1 MEDGPGPQKGRV
13 QLRRR
18 LLALL
23 RMRTLIFGGRAFA
36 LPPFLRPH
44 IAFAPRLCYTVRS
57 VIRQGGLFLE
67 RDLTRGSIRKGLVL
81 FSLPLIAGNLLQ
93 QCYNI
98 VDTWVVGRFLGSV
111 ALAAVG
117 SAFSLMT
124 LLTSLLLGLCMGSG
138 AAVSMQYGSGETGKM
153 RQSVFQSFLLIA
165 GIALVL
171 NLLVYLGLNGILW
184 VLRVPAELCPLMKD
198 YLLIIF
204 LGITA
209 TFLYNY
215 FANLL
220 RAIGNSVV
228 PLAFLAVSAI
238 LNVILDLVCVL
249 VLDWGVKGAAG
260 ATVFSQY
267 VSGVGIG
274 LYTLKKFPQLCPKRT
289 DCRWDRK
296 NLANI
301 LNLSVMTSVQQSI
314 MNFGILMV
322 QGLVN
327 SFGTVIMA
335 AFAAAVKI
343 DSFAYMPVQDFG
355 NAFSTYVA
363 QNYGANQPDR
373 IKKGIRSAGLTSA
386 VFCIVISVLVCAFA
400 APLMGIFIDPAQTEI
415 IAAGVQYLRI
425 EGACYIGIG
434 VLFLLYG
441 YYRAVNQPG
450 MSVILTIASLGTR
463 VALAYL
469 LSATP
474 LGVTGIWLSVPI
486 GWALADAIGIGYY
499 LKRRT

>member
-1 MEDGPGPQKGRV
+1 MIPMQHSLTQGPITKNI
-13 QLRRR
+13 
-18 LLALL
+18 LL
-23 RMRTLIFGGRAFA
+23 FA
-36 LPPFLRPH
+36 LP
-44 IAFAPRLCYTVRS
+44 
-57 VIRQGGLFLE
+57 
-67 RDLTRGSIRKGLVL
+67 
-81 FSLPLIAGNLLQ
+81 LIFGNLLQ
-93 QCYNI
+93 QMYNI
-98 VDTWVVGRFLGSV
+98 ADTWVVGRFLGAD

-117 SAFSLMT
+117 SSYTLMT
-124 LLTSLLLGLCMGSG
+124 FLTSILLGLCMGSG
-138 AAVSMQYGSGETGKM
+138 AAVSMQYGSGETEKM

-184 VLRVPAELCPLMKD
+184 LLRVPAELCPLMKD

-204 LGITA
+204 LGIVA

-363 QNYGANQPDR
+363 QNYGAGQPDR

-450 MSVILTIASLGTR
+450 MSVLLTIASLGTR

-499 LKRRT
+499 LKKRT

>member
-1 MEDGPGPQKGRV
+1 MQRSLTQGPITRNI
-13 QLRRR
+13 
-18 LLALL
+18 LL
-23 RMRTLIFGGRAFA
+23 FA
-36 LPPFLRPH
+36 LPLMF
-44 IAFAPRLCYTVRS
+44 
-57 VIRQGGLFLE
+57 
-67 RDLTRGSIRKGLVL
+67 
-81 FSLPLIAGNLLQ
+81 GNLLQ
-93 QCYNI
+93 QMYNI
-98 VDTWVVGRFLGSV
+98 ADTWVVGRFLGAD

-117 SAFSLMT
+117 SSYTLMT
-124 LLTSLLLGLCMGSG
+124 FLTSILLGLCMGSG
-138 AAVSMQYGSGETGKM
+138 AAISMQYGSGEQDRM
-153 RQSVFQSFLLIA
+153 RQSVFMSFALIA
-165 GIALVL
+165 GISIVL

-184 VLRVPAELCPLMKD
+184 VLRVPAELRPLMKE

-204 LGITA
+204 LGIFA

-215 FANLL
+215 FANVL
-220 RAIGNSVV
+220 RAIGNSMV
-228 PLAFLAVSAI
+228 PLLFLAVSAI

-249 VLDWGVKGAAG
+249 VFQWGVRGAAG

-267 VSGVGIG
+267 VSGIGIA
-274 LYTLKKFPQLCPKRT
+274 LYTLKKFPELCPKRS
-289 DCRWDRK
+289 DCRWDKK
-296 NLANI
+296 NLGTI

-373 IKKGIRSAGLTSA
+373 IRKGIRSAGLASA
-386 VFCIVISVLVCAFA
+386 VFCVCISALVCLFA
-400 APLMGIFIDPAQTEI
+400 KPLMGIFIDPGQTEI
-415 IAAGVQYLRI
+415 IAAGVHYLRI

-434 VLFLLYG
+434 ILFLLYG
-441 YYRAVNQPG
+441 YYRAVNQPL

-469 LSATP
+469 LSATA

-499 LKRRT
+499 LVKRGEKTR

>member
-1 MEDGPGPQKGRV
+1 MQRSLTQGPITRNI
-13 QLRRR
+13 
-18 LLALL
+18 LL
-23 RMRTLIFGGRAFA
+23 FA
-36 LPPFLRPH
+36 LPLMF
-44 IAFAPRLCYTVRS
+44 
-57 VIRQGGLFLE
+57 
-67 RDLTRGSIRKGLVL
+67 
-81 FSLPLIAGNLLQ
+81 GNLLQ
-93 QCYNI
+93 QMYNI
-98 VDTWVVGRFLGSV
+98 ADTWVVGRFLGSD

-117 SAFSLMT
+117 SSYTLMT
-124 LLTSLLLGLCMGSG
+124 FLTSILLGLCMGSG
-138 AAVSMQYGSGETGKM
+138 AAISMQYGSGEHDRM
-153 RQSVFQSFLLIA
+153 RQSVFMSFALIA
-165 GIALVL
+165 GISVVL
-171 NLLVYLGLNGILW
+171 NLLVYIGLNGILW
-184 VLRVPAELCPLMKD
+184 VLRVPQELRPLMKE

-204 LGITA
+204 LGIFA

-215 FANLL
+215 FANVL
-220 RAIGNSVV
+220 RAIGNSMV
-228 PLAFLAVSAI
+228 PLLFLAVSAI

-249 VLDWGVKGAAG
+249 VFQWGVRGAAG

-267 VSGVGIG
+267 VSGIGIA
-274 LYTLKKFPQLCPKRT
+274 LYTLKKFPELCPKRN
-289 DCRWDRK
+289 DCRWDKK
-296 NLANI
+296 NLGTI

-363 QNYGANQPDR
+363 QNYGANQPER
-373 IKKGIRSAGLTSA
+373 IRKGIRSAGLTSA
-386 VFCIVISVLVCAFA
+386 VFCVCISALVCLFA
-400 APLMGIFIDPAQTEI
+400 KPLMGIFIDPSQTDI
-415 IAAGVQYLRI
+415 IAAGVHYLRI

-434 VLFLLYG
+434 ILFLLYG
-441 YYRAVNQPG
+441 YYRAVNQPL

-469 LSATP
+469 LSATA

-486 GWALADAIGIGYY
+486 GWALADIIGIGYY
-499 LKRRT
+499 LAKKKGAEQNV

>member
-1 MEDGPGPQKGRV
+1 MQ
-13 QLRRR
+13 
-18 LLALL
+18 
-23 RMRTLIFGGRAFA
+23 RTLTEGPITRNILLFA
-36 LPPFLRPH
+36 LPLMF
-44 IAFAPRLCYTVRS
+44 
-57 VIRQGGLFLE
+57 
-67 RDLTRGSIRKGLVL
+67 
-81 FSLPLIAGNLLQ
+81 GNLLQ
-93 QCYNI
+93 QMYNI
-98 VDTWVVGRFLGSV
+98 ADTWVVGRFLGAD

-117 SAFSLMT
+117 SSYTLMT
-124 LLTSLLLGLCMGSG
+124 FLTSILLGLCMGSG
-138 AAVSMQYGSGETGKM
+138 AAISMQYGSGEADKM
-153 RQSVFQSFLLIA
+153 RNSVFQSFVLIA
-165 GIALVL
+165 GMALVL
-171 NLLVYLGLNGILW
+171 NLLVYVGMDGILW
-184 VLRVPAELCPLMKD
+184 VLRVPAELRALMKE
-198 YLLIIF
+198 YLRIIF
-204 LGITA
+204 LGIAA

-228 PLAFLAVSAI
+228 PLVFLAVSAI
-238 LNVILDLVCVL
+238 LNVVLDLVCVL
-249 VLDWGVKGAAG
+249 VLRWGVAGAAG

-267 VSGVGIG
+267 VSGVGIAV
-274 LYTLKKFPQLCPKRT
+274 YTLKCFPQLRPNRA
-289 DCRWDRK
+289 DCRWDRQ
-296 NLANI
+296 NLAAI
-301 LNLSVMTSVQQSI
+301 LNLSVMTSVQQSV

-363 QNYGANQPDR
+363 QNYGAGKTDR
-373 IKKGIRSAGLTSA
+373 IRKGIRSAGLTSA
-386 VFCIVISVLVCAFA
+386 GFCILISVLVCAFA
-400 APLMGIFIDPAQTEI
+400 APLMSIFIDPSQREI
-415 IAAGVQYLRI
+415 IAAGVHYLRI

-434 VLFLLYG
+434 LLFLLYG

-450 MSVILTIASLGTR
+450 MSVVLTIASLGTR

-486 GWALADAIGIGYY
+486 GWALADAIGIGYDWKT
-499 LKRRT
+499 KRA

>member
-1 MEDGPGPQKGRV
+1 MQHSLTQGPITRNI
-13 QLRRR
+13 
-18 LLALL
+18 LL
-23 RMRTLIFGGRAFA
+23 FA
-36 LPPFLRPH
+36 LPLMF
-44 IAFAPRLCYTVRS
+44 
-57 VIRQGGLFLE
+57 
-67 RDLTRGSIRKGLVL
+67 
-81 FSLPLIAGNLLQ
+81 GNFLQ
-93 QCYNI
+93 QMYNI
-98 VDTWVVGRFLGSV
+98 ADTWVVGRFLGSD

-117 SAFSLMT
+117 SSYTLMT
-124 LLTSLLLGLCMGSG
+124 FLTSILLGLCMGSG
-138 AAVSMQYGSGETGKM
+138 AAISIQYGSGEHDRM
-153 RQSVFQSFLLIA
+153 RQSVFMSFALIA
-165 GIALVL
+165 GISVVL
-171 NLLVYLGLNGILW
+171 NLLVYIGLNGILW
-184 VLRVPAELCPLMKD
+184 VLRVPQELRPLMKE

-204 LGITA
+204 LGIFA

-215 FANLL
+215 FANVL
-220 RAIGNSVV
+220 RAIGNSMV
-228 PLAFLAVSAI
+228 PLLFLAVSAI

-249 VLDWGVKGAAG
+249 VFQWGVRGAAG

-267 VSGVGIG
+267 VSGIGIA
-274 LYTLKKFPQLCPKRT
+274 LYTLKKFPELCPKWS
-289 DCRWDRK
+289 DCRWDKK
-296 NLANI
+296 NLGTI

-363 QNYGANQPDR
+363 QNYGANQPER
-373 IKKGIRSAGLTSA
+373 IRKGIRSAGLTSA
-386 VFCIVISVLVCAFA
+386 VFCVCISALVCLFA
-400 APLMGIFIDPAQTEI
+400 KPLMGIFIDPLQTDI
-415 IAAGVQYLRI
+415 IAAGVHYLRI

-434 VLFLLYG
+434 ILFLLYG
-441 YYRAVNQPG
+441 YYRAVNQPL

-469 LSATP
+469 LSATA

-486 GWALADAIGIGYY
+486 GWALADIIGIGYY
-499 LKRRT
+499 LAKKKGAEQNV

>member
-1 MEDGPGPQKGRV
+1 MQ
-13 QLRRR
+13 
-18 LLALL
+18 
-23 RMRTLIFGGRAFA
+23 RTLTEGPITRNILLFA
-36 LPPFLRPH
+36 LPLMF
-44 IAFAPRLCYTVRS
+44 
-57 VIRQGGLFLE
+57 
-67 RDLTRGSIRKGLVL
+67 
-81 FSLPLIAGNLLQ
+81 GNLLQ
-93 QCYNI
+93 QMYNI
-98 VDTWVVGRFLGSV
+98 ADTWVVGRFLGAD

-117 SAFSLMT
+117 SSYTLMT
-124 LLTSLLLGLCMGSG
+124 FLTSILLGLCMGSG
-138 AAVSMQYGSGETGKM
+138 AAISMQYGSGEADKM
-153 RQSVFQSFLLIA
+153 RNSVFQSFVLIA
-165 GIALVL
+165 GMALVL
-171 NLLVYLGLNGILW
+171 NLLVYVGMDGILW
-184 VLRVPAELCPLMKD
+184 VLRVPAELRALMKE
-198 YLLIIF
+198 YLRIIF
-204 LGITA
+204 LGIAA

-228 PLAFLAVSAI
+228 PLVFLAVSAI
-238 LNVILDLVCVL
+238 LNVVLDLVCVL
-249 VLDWGVKGAAG
+249 VLRWGVAGAAG

-267 VSGVGIG
+267 VSGVGIAV
-274 LYTLKKFPQLCPKRT
+274 YTLKCFPQLRPNRA
-289 DCRWDRK
+289 DCRWDRQ
-296 NLANI
+296 NLAAI
-301 LNLSVMTSVQQSI
+301 LNLSVMTSVQQSV

-363 QNYGANQPDR
+363 QNYGAGKTDR
-373 IKKGIRSAGLTSA
+373 IRKGIRSAGLTSA
-386 VFCIVISVLVCAFA
+386 GFCILISVLVCAFA
-400 APLMGIFIDPAQTEI
+400 APLMSIFIDPSQHEI
-415 IAAGVQYLRI
+415 VAAGVHYLRI

-434 VLFLLYG
+434 LLFLLYG

-450 MSVILTIASLGTR
+450 MSVVLTIASLGTR

-486 GWALADAIGIGYY
+486 GWALADAIGILYY
-499 LKRRT
+499 WKTKRA

>member
-1 MEDGPGPQKGRV
+1 MRIGNEYAAKTLCKAVQACYNFSVYTEDGTNETTGRSCMENKLIRSKYFLYLTEFFAGMSV
-13 QLRRR
+13 MAVELGASRLMAPYFSSSQIVWTVIIGVIMIAMAIGNVWGGKLADKSATPDKLYRR
-18 LLALL
+18 LIIAAIWIAL
-23 RMRTLIFGGRAFA
+23 I
-36 LPPFLRPH
+36 PF
-44 IAFAPRLCYTVRS
+44 
-57 VIRQGGLFLE
+57 
-67 RDLTRGSIRKGLVL
+67 
-81 FSLPLIAGNLLQ
+81 
-93 QCYNI
+93 
-98 VDTWVVGRFLGSV
+98 VGR
-111 ALAAVG
+111 
-117 SAFSLMT
+117 
-124 LLTSLLLGLCMGSG
+124 
-138 AAVSMQYGSGETGKM
+138 Y
-153 RQSVFQSFLLIA
+153 LIA
-165 GIALVL
+165 GISLVL
-171 NLLVYLGLNGILW
+171 NVLVYLGLDGILW
-184 VLRVPAELCPLMKD
+184 VLRVPEELRPLMKE

-228 PLAFLAVSAI
+228 PLLFLAVSAV

-249 VLDWGVKGAAG
+249 VLNWGVKGAAG
-260 ATVFSQY
+260 ATVFSQF
-267 VSGVGIG
+267 VSGIGIG
-274 LYTLKKFPQLCPKRT
+274 LYTLKKFPQLCPKKA
-289 DCRWDRK
+289 DCRWDKK
-296 NLANI
+296 NLDII

-363 QNYGANQPDR
+363 QNYGAGQTDR
-373 IKKGIRSAGLTSA
+373 IKKGIRSAGLCSA
-386 VFCIVISVLVCAFA
+386 MFCVCISVLVCAFA
-400 APLMGIFIDPAQTEI
+400 SPLMSIFIDPGEGAI
-415 IAAGVQYLRI
+415 IAAGVHYLRI

-434 VLFLLYG
+434 ILFLLYG
-441 YYRAVNQPG
+441 YYRAVNQPQ
-450 MSVILTIASLGTR
+450 MSVVLTIASLGTR

-499 LKRRT
+499 LKKKR

>member
-1 MEDGPGPQKGRV
+1 M
-13 QLRRR
+13 
-18 LLALL
+18 
-23 RMRTLIFGGRAFA
+23 
-36 LPPFLRPH
+36 
-44 IAFAPRLCYTVRS
+44 
-57 VIRQGGLFLE
+57 
-67 RDLTRGSIRKGLVL
+67 
-81 FSLPLIAGNLLQ
+81 
-93 QCYNI
+93 
-98 VDTWVVGRFLGSV
+98 
-111 ALAAVG
+111 
-117 SAFSLMT
+117 
-124 LLTSLLLGLCMGSG
+124 
-138 AAVSMQYGSGETGKM
+138 
-153 RQSVFQSFLLIA
+153 
-165 GIALVL
+165 
-171 NLLVYLGLNGILW
+171 
-184 VLRVPAELCPLMKD
+184 
-198 YLLIIF
+198 
-204 LGITA
+204 
-209 TFLYNY
+209 
-215 FANLL
+215 
-220 RAIGNSVV
+220 
-228 PLAFLAVSAI
+228 
-238 LNVILDLVCVL
+238 
-249 VLDWGVKGAAG
+249 LDWGVKGAAV

-267 VSGVGIG
+267 VAGVGIG

-386 VFCIVISVLVCAFA
+386 LFCIVISVLVCAFA

-441 YYRAVNQPG
+441 YYRAINQPG

-469 LSATP
+469 LSATS

-499 LKRRT
+499 LKKRT

>member
-1 MEDGPGPQKGRV
+1 MIPMQHSLTQGPITKNI
-13 QLRRR
+13 
-18 LLALL
+18 LL
-23 RMRTLIFGGRAFA
+23 FA
-36 LPPFLRPH
+36 LPLMF
-44 IAFAPRLCYTVRS
+44 
-57 VIRQGGLFLE
+57 
-67 RDLTRGSIRKGLVL
+67 
-81 FSLPLIAGNLLQ
+81 GNLLQ
-93 QCYNI
+93 QMYNI
-98 VDTWVVGRFLGSV
+98 ADTWVVGRFLGAD

-117 SAFSLMT
+117 SSYTLMT
-124 LLTSLLLGLCMGSG
+124 FLTSILLGLCMGSG

-249 VLDWGVKGAAG
+249 VLDWGVKGAAV

-400 APLMGIFIDPAQTEI
+400 APLMGVFIDPAQTEI

-441 YYRAVNQPG
+441 YYRAINQPG

-499 LKRRT
+499 LRKNACKNDEAMVR